1 MVEAG
6 FPQRPGITGSRWRSR
21 LYAFL
26 YLGLRLLLGAVFLYA
41 SWDKILQPQ
50 AFAEAVYNYRILPDF
65 AVNFTA
71 LVLPWLELAIALCLI
86 AGVWLPGASV
96 ITTSLLSIFLG
107 ALLFNMARGLD
118 VHCGCFSVET
128 AGTPADIFTVARD
141 LSFLAASV
149 YVTVFVFYQRR
160 TGSESGG

>member
-1 MVEAG
+1 MGEAG
-6 FPQRPGITGSRWRSR
+6 FPEKPNITGNRWRSR
-21 LYAFL
+21 LHTFL
-26 YLGLRLLLGAVFLYA
+26 YHGLRLFLGAVFLYA

-71 LVLPWLELAIALCLI
+71 LVLPWLELTIALCLI

-96 ITTSLLSIFLG
+96 ITTSLLAVFLG

-128 AGTPADIFTVARD
+128 AGTPAGIFTVARD

-149 YVTVFVFYQRR
+149 YVTAVIFFRRR
-160 TGSESGG
+160 TGS